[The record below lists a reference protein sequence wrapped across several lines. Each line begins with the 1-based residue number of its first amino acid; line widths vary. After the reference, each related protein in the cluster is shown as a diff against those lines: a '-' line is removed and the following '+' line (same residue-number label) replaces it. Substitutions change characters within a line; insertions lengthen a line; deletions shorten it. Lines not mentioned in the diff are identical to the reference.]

1 MLENMGCYKVL
12 YRFPLPQLFLAH
24 NLSQVISW
32 VITFYPFLYLV
43 LRFSLVKMT
52 IPIAK
57 KNTSFAN
64 AGTSRE
70 NNQSITQVNQAM
82 IFLS

>member
-12 YRFPLPQLFLAH
+12 YRFLLPQLFLAH

-32 VITFYPFLYLV
+32 VVTFYPFLYLV

-57 KNTSFAN
+57 KKHLLCKRWNL
-64 AGTSRE
+64 
-70 NNQSITQVNQAM
+70 SITQVNQAT

>member
-32 VITFYPFLYLV
+32 VVTFYPFLYLV

-57 KNTSFAN
+57 KTPPLQ
-64 AGTSRE
+64 TLEPPERIT
-70 NNQSITQVNQAM
+70 NQS
-82 IFLS
+82 LR